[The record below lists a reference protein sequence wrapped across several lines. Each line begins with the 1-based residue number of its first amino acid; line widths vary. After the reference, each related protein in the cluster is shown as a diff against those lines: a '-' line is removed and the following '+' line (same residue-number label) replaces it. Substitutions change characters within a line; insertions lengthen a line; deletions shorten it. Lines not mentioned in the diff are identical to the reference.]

1 MTTPDDP
8 ASLPPAGRKRGLSL
22 RLKLFLPLA
31 VLLIALGAATLF
43 GLLYLLRDLT
53 ERTVDQQ
60 LNSASEVMF
69 REFRKQEELLLA
81 YANFLEQFHFL
92 SERFAQ
98 SDEIGILQDRLFSTL
113 EKENISVTF
122 LTVDS
127 KNPSPFP
134 FLDDLFEQARR
145 SGQPRFRYSD
155 QLNGE
160 PMLIVAAPLLVKD
173 QTSKIMLMQ
182 ASMGDDFL
190 AKVTKPLGL
199 SASLHDLSGKLLAS
213 SGGDLTPLNL
223 QPGQISQLGSTG
235 KLYGE
240 HETSNGPVRHLLAL
254 IPLGT
259 SDMVMLSVESSVAE
273 FANLQRT
280 MILRLGLTVGAAL
293 LLGGIIYFRAVNIII
308 QPARELSD
316 AAKALS
322 RGNLAYRIDNIS
334 GDELGEVAETFNQM
348 AGELETTYRE
358 KAEKE
363 TALVIA
369 QQEAKTKSVIE
380 RKNREVEKANE
391 ELRSHLREISALYQ
405 LNQAMVTAPDLNV
418 LFDRVLQVVVET
430 LGCDQ
435 IVLLQYNPGESVLEV
450 AKSLGLNHDALREVK
465 FSFDQGITG
474 QAAQAMRQIYVKNV
488 EKDPRYLNYHGQVAT
503 RGSFVS
509 APMVV
514 KGRLVGVLN
523 LHKREIDAFAT
534 SELKLTQAIANQA
547 AMAVD
552 NAQLLEKARDLSNI
566 DDLTGL
572 ANRRHFQEILK
583 REVAQA
589 RRFSSSF
596 TILMCDI
603 DNFDHYNSKHG
614 RMRGDALLR
623 QVGQTL
629 LNNTR
634 GIDLVCRFGNEEFVV
649 LLPRTNKQ
657 GGLAAAE
664 KLRQCILND
673 KFEGAEESQPGGKL
687 TVSFGVT
694 EFPLDSKNIYEL
706 LNLADRALY
715 AAKKEGRNRSVAW
728 EGPAPAP
735 E

>member
-1 MTTPDDP
+1 MTTPDP
-8 ASLPPAGRKRGLSL
+8 ASPPPAGRKRGFSL

-31 VLLIALGAATLF
+31 VLLVALGAATLF

-53 ERTVDQQ
+53 ERTIDHR
-60 LNSASEVMF
+60 LNAAGEVLF
-69 REFRKQEELLLA
+69 REFRKQEEILLA

-92 SERFAQ
+92 SERFTQ

-122 LTVDS
+122 LTVD
-127 KNPSPFP
+127 KNNPSPFP
-134 FLDDLFEQARR
+134 FLSDLFEQARR

-160 PMLIVAAPLLVKD
+160 PTLIVAAPLLVKD
-173 QTSKIMLMQ
+173 QAGKIMLLQ
-182 ASMGDDFL
+182 ASMGKDFL
-190 AKVTKPLGL
+190 VKATKPLGI
-199 SASLHDLSGKLLAS
+199 SASLHDLTGKLLAS
-213 SGGDLTPLNL
+213 SDNDVTQMDLRSD
-223 QPGQISQLGSTG
+223 QISQLGSTG
-235 KLYGE
+235 KLFGE
-240 HETSNGPVRHLLAL
+240 HDSPNGPVRHLLAL

-259 SDMVMLSVESSVAE
+259 SDMVLLSVESSVAE
-273 FANLQRT
+273 FASLQRT
-280 MILRLGLTVGAAL
+280 MVVRLGLTVGVAL
-293 LLGGIIYFRAVNIII
+293 LIGGIIYFRAVDFIIR
-308 QPARELSD
+308 PTRELTD

-322 RGNLAYRIDNIS
+322 RGNLTYRIENIS
-334 GDELGEVAETFNQM
+334 SDELGEVAETFNQM
-348 AGELETTYRE
+348 AAQLEKTYQE

-369 QQEAKTKSVIE
+369 QQEAKIKSVIE

-405 LNQAMVTAPDLNV
+405 LNQTMVTAPDLNV

-435 IVLLQYNPGESVLEV
+435 IVLLQYNAGESVLEV
-450 AKSLGLNHDALREVK
+450 AKSLGLNHEALRDVR

-474 QAAQAMRQIYVKNV
+474 QAAQAMRQIYVKDV

-509 APMVV
+509 SPMIV

-523 LHKREIDAFAT
+523 LHKREIDTFSA
-534 SELKLTQAIANQA
+534 SELKLIQAIANQA

-603 DNFDHYNSKHG
+603 DNFDDYNSKHG
-614 RMRGDALLR
+614 RMRGDTVLR
-623 QVGQTL
+623 QVGQSL

-664 KLRQCILND
+664 KLRQCILNE
-673 KFEGAEESQPGGKL
+673 KFEGMEDSQPGGKL
-687 TVSFGVT
+687 TVSFGIT